1 MARVR
6 TFIAVP
12 ISHDLTPRIQELVRD
27 LSRGVEGVK
36 WVAADKLHFTLK
48 FLGDVEDTDLHEVC
62 KAVAE
67 AVKGLAPFEV
77 LLAGAGAF
85 PSPRRPRTVWLGA
98 TTGEEV
104 LVATQKVVDKAV
116 RKRGF
121 PREARKFTP
130 HVTIGR
136 IRQGNP
142 TLSRLAE
149 HLQEHAATEL
159 GTTPVD
165 EVLVYSSDLLPDGP
179 EHHVLGRAPLGG

>member
-12 ISHDLTPRIQELVRD
+12 VSHDLSPRIQELIRD

-36 WVAADKLHFTLK
+36 WVSPDKLHFTLK

-62 KAVAE
+62 TAIAAAVAE
-67 AVKGLAPFEV
+67 SGPFDV
-77 LLAGAGAF
+77 LVTGAGAF
-85 PSPRRPRTVWLGA
+85 PNGRRPRTVWVGVTA
-98 TTGEEV
+98 GEEELAAV
-104 LVATQKVVDKAV
+104 QRRVDKAL
-116 RKRGF
+116 RKLGY
-121 PREARKFTP
+121 PRESRKFTP

-142 TLSRLAE
+142 TLTRLAE

-159 GTTPVD
+159 GTMPVD
-165 EVLVYSSDLLPDGP
+165 EVLVFSSDLLPEGP
-179 EHHVLGRAPLGG
+179 EYHVLGRAPLSG